1 MSRSPPTAVFDAPL
15 SEGRRSPEVWLS
27 VGTLLPRVVAKDG
40 SGVFL
45 CVSHAPPTTRLT
57 SSISTTCP
65 RQTYFCTVRIL
76 MRVGPVPP
84 QLGTTIC
91 ESLTKA
97 LTKSHCHLA
106 SRHLDAI
113 PTSRQPSEY
122 VVDGLFCLLTQQY
135 STPVHR
141 CQTPAPPLTVTPR
154 PTMTSGK

>member
-15 SEGRRSPEVWLS
+15 SEGRRSLEVWLS

-106 SRHLDAI
+106 SRHLDTQRLGNLRNMLSTGYFAFSLNSI
-113 PTSRQPSEY
+113 PLQFT
-122 VVDGLFCLLTQQY
+122 DAK
-135 STPVHR
+135 HR
-141 CQTPAPPLTVTPR
+141 RHL
-154 PTMTSGK
+154 